1 MPPPKDKDSILVF
14 LILLNSISLIIESTN
29 SGIKLSTLENLL
41 KSQYGQITS
50 QKEYEYKLITIYG
63 VHNPDCLSC
72 SPSF

>member
-1 MPPPKDKDSILVF
+1 VPPPKDKDSILVF

-50 QKEYEYKLITIYG
+50 QKGI
-63 VHNPDCLSC
+63 
-72 SPSF
+72 